1 MNYSDCILE
10 ITNYINA
17 NLTEDLSLDKIA
29 THIHYSS
36 YWISRYYH
44 KCTGETIMSYVL
56 KQRLRRAACE
66 LLDEGYNISELAM
79 KYCFESQDGFCRA
92 FKKYYGVTP
101 GKYKIAIKLKER
113 MKNILEGRTMYGID
127 ILNNIIC
134 DKDDKREA
142 LLTLDKVLE
151 LSKKARA
158 YGLASLESDT
168 DNIQSAFFRK
178 AIWLIVDGT
187 EPEIVKDSLMNYT
200 LSGGNTGKELLV
212 HLLIIEGII
221 SIQCGMHTHLI
232 REKLAS
238 FFGDSFIAEM
248 EQHYGME
255 PEMIDARVNQY
266 ILENQDEVSLR
277 KECSL
282 LEDPFIRMS
291 ERSLQRLLRDIDFET
306 MAYALKGAS
315 VHIRVKVLR
324 NVSPRHA
331 VRIIDELDICE
342 NLTDVQI
349 NDAQKYIL
357 ETMKILIKQG
367 DLII

>member
-29 THIHYSS
+29 SHIHYSS

-66 LLDEGYNISELAM
+66 LLDEEYNISELAM

-127 ILNNIIC
+127 ILKNIIC

-168 DNIQSAFFRK
+168 DNIQSSFFRK

-221 SIQCGMHTHLI
+221 SIQCGMHT
-232 REKLAS
+232 
-238 FFGDSFIAEM
+238 
-248 EQHYGME
+248 Q
-255 PEMIDARVNQY
+255 
-266 ILENQDEVSLR
+266 
-277 KECSL
+277 CSL

-331 VRIIDELDICE
+331 VRIIDVLDICE